1 VTTTSKPA
9 GAHIVGRIPLD
20 GPEEVFRAVSQH
32 AGPLLRSMPDGETE
46 TGWIVQQ
53 FEILDQMP
61 QLDRRL
67 RMVGGMDT
75 PTPSI
80 VLRDGVRAED
90 VTFPDLGYAR
100 VAARSFEILS
110 RLKGEGVVRG
120 DMRLQVNLPSPKTVT
135 GILVHEDD
143 AKALAAEYERAMIR
157 EVARVLDVLPHEQL
171 TIGWDIPAETVAL
184 EGGSLW
190 KQLPFDPS
198 ETAIV
203 GDLSRLAAAIPGDVP
218 LGFHVCLGS
227 MGNKHVVIPEDA
239 RNQVSL
245 MNRLTAELARPVDWL
260 HAPVPRDADPELYLA
275 PYSELRL
282 PGVTALYLGLIDI
295 ADGRDATQRRIE
307 AAQSV
312 LPAFGVGTVCGLGG
326 EFYSRDD
333 IIETLS
339 MYAALAEPIA
349 AS

>member
-1 VTTTSKPA
+1 
-9 GAHIVGRIPLD
+9 
-20 GPEEVFRAVSQH
+20 
-32 AGPLLRSMPDGETE
+32 
-46 TGWIVQQ
+46 
-53 FEILDQMP
+53 
-61 QLDRRL
+61 
-67 RMVGGMDT
+67 
-75 PTPSI
+75 
-80 VLRDGVRAED
+80 
-90 VTFPDLGYAR
+90 
-100 VAARSFEILS
+100 
-110 RLKGEGVVRG
+110 
-120 DMRLQVNLPSPKTVT
+120 
-135 GILVHEDD
+135 
-143 AKALAAEYERAMIR
+143 MIG
-157 EVARVLDVLPHEQL
+157 EVARVLDTVPHDQL

-184 EGGSLW
+184 ERASLW
-190 KQLPFDPS
+190 EQLPFDPS

-203 GDLSRLAAAIPGDVP
+203 GDLSRLAAAIPDDVP